1 MKSYILTLALMVFG
15 GTALAQTTYTGI
27 VVDTKGQPMPGAK
40 VQVKG
45 TNESVLTNMDG
56 TYTITTTKR
65 HPRLTTDYAGWNPR
79 RVSAK
84 SDQVIKMKK
93 TSWWN
98 AKPDHWQFFLGADV
112 VLPHTHPSII
122 KGAAPGIMLGAMK
135 KHGFY
140 VKSQFNGISPKETYC
155 NCWTTGQ
162 YTDNLFTL
170 SAGAIFRLGCPLHLY
185 LGGGGMIHDIMEE
198 KACGGHTAVDDSQ
211 WSDTY
216 NTLTGGFF
224 DAGLMLRGHHWF
236 ASGGVQ
242 YNGYCAGVFGVGY
255 IF

>member
-84 SDQVIKMKK
+84 SDQVIKMSK
-93 TSWWN
+93 TIWWN
-98 AKPDHWQFFLGADV
+98 EKPEHWQFFVGASGV
-112 VLPHTHPSII
+112 FPSSKPNIFS
-122 KGAAPGIMLGAMK
+122 GAAPGITLGVLK
-135 KHGFY
+135 NYGFY
-140 VKSQFNGISPKETYC
+140 LKGHFNGMPPEESYC
-155 NCWTTGQ
+155 SCWTTGE
-162 YTDNLFTL
+162 YSNKVISLGVGT
-170 SAGAIFRLGCPLHLY
+170 IFRLGCPLHLY
-185 LGGGGMIHDIMEE
+185 LGGGAMQHSLMD
-198 KACGGHTAVDDSQ
+198 KLVCGGYKDASEEGWGVG
-211 WSDTY
+211 Y
-216 NTLTGGFF
+216 I
-224 DAGLMLRGHHWF
+224 DAGLMLRGKHWF
-236 ASGGVQ
+236 ASGGVL
-242 YNGYCAGVFGVGY
+242 YNSYFAGNIGLGY